1 MVRKALKNMLRL
13 GKGVHDLI
21 NSPVYREE
29 EGGLTHT
36 KNLIYCLDI
45 LYNGPTH
52 SWHKLTQFIPEIF
65 MHVHLCNLVHEN
77 ECSALFFII
86 RRVSPLPSLFMPHD
100 DIIEKWQNI
109 SLSRLKGYEF
119 PLNVFETMRWHVFIF
134 PSILSNPRNN

>member
-21 NSPVYREE
+21 NSPVYSEE

-52 SWHKLTQFIPEIF
+52 S
-65 MHVHLCNLVHEN
+65 
-77 ECSALFFII
+77 
-86 RRVSPLPSLFMPHD
+86 
-100 DIIEKWQNI
+100 
-109 SLSRLKGYEF
+109 
-119 PLNVFETMRWHVFIF
+119 
-134 PSILSNPRNN
+134 